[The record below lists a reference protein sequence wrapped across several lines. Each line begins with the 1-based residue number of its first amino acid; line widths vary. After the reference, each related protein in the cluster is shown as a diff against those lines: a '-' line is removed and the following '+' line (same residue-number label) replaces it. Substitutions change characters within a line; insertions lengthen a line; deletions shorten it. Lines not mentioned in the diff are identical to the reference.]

1 MNLYIRVTLQLCE
14 ISLKLFSPSSS
25 VLSHG
30 DVAAFSVLAITR
42 TTRATA
48 TTTASNCNA
57 QRTLCAQK
65 SFNNC
70 DWPFI
75 LSSFSTLLSL
85 SHTHMHTHLGT
96 FTLSIS
102 MWQSAA
108 AAGAAFECCAWYAA
122 FGKCEY
128 ELHKSSRGNGGS
140 LCQLRQARPDEA
152 GTAQASPGFTA
163 FRLRTAK
170 REHKKG
176 EKTQSSSRREQQSSA
191 PLALVR
197 ATASPAMGDI

>member
-1 MNLYIRVTLQLCE
+1 M
-14 ISLKLFSPSSS
+14 
-25 VLSHG
+25 
-30 DVAAFSVLAITR
+30 LAITR
-42 TTRATA
+42 TTRATR

-57 QRTLCAQK
+57 QRTMCAQK

-75 LSSFSTLLSL
+75 LSSLSTPLSL

-108 AAGAAFECCAWYAA
+108 AAAFECCAWYAA

-140 LCQLRQARPDEA
+140 LCHLRQARQGRA
-152 GTAQASPGFTA
+152 GQGRPRPVLALRLFGFG
-163 FRLRTAK
+163 LQ
-170 REHKKG
+170 RESTKKERRHRPAAG
-176 EKTQSSSRREQQSSA
+176 GNNSRRPVGA
-191 PLALVR
+191 G
-197 ATASPAMGDI
+197 ASHS